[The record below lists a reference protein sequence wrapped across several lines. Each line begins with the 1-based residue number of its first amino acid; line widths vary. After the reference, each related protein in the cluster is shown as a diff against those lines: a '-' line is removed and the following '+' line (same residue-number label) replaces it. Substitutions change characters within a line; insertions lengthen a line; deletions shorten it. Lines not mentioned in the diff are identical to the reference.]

1 MSGRI
6 RVLRFLCIPCHST
19 HSKLPDNVLPIY
31 RWRLSDILEIG
42 ERFARGDTAY
52 AIAKRLGESLFSL
65 LNLRAWLTKAGALV
79 ETLAREMGLLDQAP
93 APANAGAALTL
104 ACLWPTWPEFTHVF
118 SRAFYPKRFSLLT
131 SHTILTG

>member
-1 MSGRI
+1 LSGRI

-19 HSKLPDNVLPIY
+19 HSKLPDNLLPVC
-31 RWRLSDILEIG
+31 RWQLSDLLEIG
-42 ERFARGDTAY
+42 ECFAKGASAY

-93 APANAGAALTL
+93 PPANAGAALTL
-104 ACLWPTWPEFTHVF
+104 AYRWPTWPELTHVF
-118 SRAFYPKRFSLLT
+118 SRAFYPKRFPLLT